1 MRLSN
6 DNIRLLPFEPQFHA
20 PHVYRWNHSG
30 EYQMFFGN
38 SEPVTMARATELR
51 NAYMIV
57 NAHKPDEVI
66 GLIVLS
72 AIKERHRNLEIRGL
86 VDNAHQRKGMF
97 NEAFILMCNYVMNS
111 MNFYKIIGTPRED
124 NEKSIGLLEKAGF
137 KTEGVM
143 ENEIYVDGEFHNVK
157 RYAITKGAF
166 NKLHKA
172 GLSAPKSEE
181 V

>member
-1 MRLSN
+1 M
-6 DNIRLLPFEPQFHA
+6 
-20 PHVYRWNHSG
+20 
-30 EYQMFFGN
+30 
-38 SEPVTMARATELR
+38 
-51 NAYMIV
+51 
-57 NAHKPDEVI
+57 
-66 GLIVLS
+66 
-72 AIKERHRNLEIRGL
+72 
-86 VDNAHQRKGMF
+86 DNAHQRKGMF